1 MVKVPITLDAVDRR
15 ILRALQRDGRLP
27 IVALA
32 EQVGLSPTPC
42 QRRVRRLEEEGVIAR
57 YAAVLDPVRLGLP
70 LQAFVLVA
78 LESHAEEVVERFHR
92 ALAERPEVLAA
103 AAPEAAAVVPRQA
116 PGPRGRG
123 AAAPGPAAP
132 RAPGSW
138 HAVPPHAVPE
148 PVPRQRAAE
157 QLADQHADERAV
169 LEVPAVPAVAA
180 AAHLLPQRLHLRQP
194 PLRRLGRGAGGG

>member
-1 MVKVPITLDAVDRR
+1 MAKAPITLDAVDRR

-103 AAPEAAAVVPRQA
+103 YAMSGETDYLLHVLAADFEAYAEFAMRA
-116 PGPRGRG
+116 LLRMPGVKETRSSFVLATLTLRG
-123 AAAPGPAAP
+123 
-132 RAPGSW
+132 
-138 HAVPPHAVPE
+138 
-148 PVPRQRAAE
+148 
-157 QLADQHADERAV
+157 
-169 LEVPAVPAVAA
+169 EVPV
-180 AAHLLPQRLHLRQP
+180 
-194 PLRRLGRGAGGG
+194 